1 MSTSRYFACKKCSKK
16 EWAGKLFNA
25 LRASAEGESFDCPE
39 CNSLRQLELTF
50 TFGLGA
56 GSYEYHVVDCYL
68 PDDITTWEDGEGCK
82 VEFFPFLVVLGG
94 TQHTETAIWLPY
106 WHLHY
111 RPDKVRTK
119 YGQWAP
125 IMNIATYK
133 QLQAKA
139 QRDGH
144 L

>member
-1 MSTSRYFACKKCSKK
+1 MSTSRYFVCKQCGKK
-16 EWAGKLFNA
+16 EWAGRLFSA
-25 LRASAEGESFDCPE
+25 LRTIAEGAGTDCPE

-50 TFGLGA
+50 NFGLGA
-56 GSYEYHVVDCYL
+56 GPYEYHVVNCYL
-68 PDDITTWEDGEGCK
+68 PENISTWPDDNGCK
-82 VEFFPFLVVLGG
+82 VEFFPFLVILGG
-94 TQHTETAIWLPY
+94 TQYGETAIWLPY
-106 WHLHY
+106 WHLHHQS
-111 RPDKVRTK
+111 DKVRTK

-125 IMNIATYK
+125 LMDIVTYK

>member
-1 MSTSRYFACKKCSKK
+1 MSTSRYLVCEQCGKK
-16 EWAGKLFNA
+16 EWAGSLFGA
-25 LRASAEGESFDCPE
+25 LRGIAEGVGSDCPE

-50 TFGLGA
+50 EFGLNA
-56 GSYEYHVVDCYL
+56 GSFEYHVIDCYL
-68 PDDITTWEDGEGCK
+68 PDNITTWNDTDGCK

-94 TQHTETAIWLPY
+94 TQHEEAIWLPY
-106 WHLHY
+106 WHLHH
-111 RPDKVRTK
+111 RSDKVRTK

-125 IMNIATYK
+125 LMNISTYK
-133 QLQAKA
+133 QLQTKA